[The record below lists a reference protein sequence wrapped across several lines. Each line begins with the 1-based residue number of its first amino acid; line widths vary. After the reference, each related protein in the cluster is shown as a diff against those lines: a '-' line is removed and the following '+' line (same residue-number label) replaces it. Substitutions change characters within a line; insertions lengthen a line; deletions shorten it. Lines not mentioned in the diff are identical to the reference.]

1 MLALADYCM
10 HKAPYC
16 SISNYDSRV
25 SEAVRRDFLD
35 FVEKQHRESRANKD
49 FEGDCQCVVL
59 GQDRGN
65 VH

>member
-1 MLALADYCM
+1 M

-16 SISNYDSRV
+16 SISNYDNRV

-49 FEGDCQCVVL
+49 FEGDCVVL